1 MNKIT
6 YVFGHGRRKKILQ
19 GKGFAKEFFYSYQE
33 FVNDGNLVEIVE
45 MEEEIFTPRGSR
57 KIYKYR
63 SLYGVLWFCFKIFR
77 NYVFKEL

>member
-45 MEEEIFTPRGSR
+45 MEEEIFTQEVQG
-57 KIYKYR
+57 KFIN
-63 SLYGVLWFCFKIFR
+63 F
-77 NYVFKEL
+77 